1 MPKPVEPRTQKAFR
15 HLTLEEKAEILHL
28 LDDKVARSKT
38 TTIPWLVH
46 GWNMPVD
53 ETWENRGPTRK

>member
-28 LDDKVARSKT
+28 LDDKVGINESLMFYQVK
-38 TTIPWLVH
+38 PHLGLH
-46 GWNMPVD
+46 GSIFCCCLL
-53 ETWENRGPTRK
+53 

>member
-28 LDDKVARSKT
+28 LDDKVGINEALMFCQVK
-38 TTIPWLVH
+38 PHLGLH
-46 GWNMPVD
+46 GSIQ
-53 ETWENRGPTRK
+53 